1 MHFPDKQVLGDEHS
15 SFSPHLHCPA
25 VQVSVLPAHVSFD
38 PQKQTLDVHVSDAL
52 EQSSLVVH
60 SGVIMTCHLFIYH
73 LYLTGKNW
81 LLYRIR
87 LTFDAAAFL
96 SGGKVCSTTSIGTN
110 KISVTCALFIP
121 ITATLP
127 RTTGI

>member
-60 SGVIMTCHLFIYH
+60 SGVIMTCHIFIVIYH
-73 LYLTGKNW
+73 LYLTQIIG
-81 LLYRIR
+81 LLVPYWHY
-87 LTFDAAAFL
+87 L
-96 SGGKVCSTTSIGTN
+96 
-110 KISVTCALFIP
+110 
-121 ITATLP
+121 
-127 RTTGI
+127 

>member
-60 SGVIMTCHLFIYH
+60 SGVIMTCHLFIVIYH
-73 LYLTGKNW
+73 LYKRAQIIG
-81 LLYRIR
+81 LLVPYWHY
-87 LTFDAAAFL
+87 L
-96 SGGKVCSTTSIGTN
+96 
-110 KISVTCALFIP
+110 
-121 ITATLP
+121 
-127 RTTGI
+127 